1 MNTSSPTLTRGFT
14 LLEMT
19 VVLLLMTLLASVA
32 IRETNGLS
40 FQVRYEQTRERLER
54 IREAILG
61 NPRQII
67 NGQQAVS
74 GFVADMGRLPV
85 DLHELLEAE
94 YCRPDREI
102 NWANNP
108 TDADTVC
115 NTNYGVG
122 SWVKNDLFENGYCVN
137 DPDTTQADCENSQW
151 IPLGFGWHG
160 PYLNVSGSP
169 ADADAFPDGWGRL
182 AQDKDDQDYGWRL
195 TDGFELNTPTP
206 HPINSNRM
214 VIQSYGKDHEA
225 GGADYDAD
233 YPSNRYSIDDTIPF
247 THPAPLIDQEDWQV
261 DISGGIEVSLLK
273 PNSPAIPIIS
283 FCTDPSKTTKAAC
296 EDEDPDTSAPYGNW
310 IGGCDESG
318 FINKDS
324 CTSSKWFSCNINTK
338 SDGDAEFPTCTAPD
352 CYKTKLTCEQANGV
366 WFGQGYGCS
375 NQDKSSKINCTGTDV
390 WRSCSDNGTI
400 TTQSACDA
408 ANENW
413 YGENIVLNDINSVGI
428 RKFRKRDICLN
439 LFYRKSDTSEVTF
452 IPSKEFQIDENGAY
466 QTIRFN
472 FTNPPPIPI
481 GKNAI
486 GIYEYN
492 GNCDPVNNP
501 LYPADR
507 QNPIQVDFHPR
518 AGLPV
523 INW

>member
-1 MNTSSPTLTRGFT
+1 MNTSSLTQTRGFT

-74 GFVADMGRLPV
+74 GFVADMGRLP
-85 DLHELLEAE
+85 DNLHELLEQNF
-94 YCRPDREI
+94 CSDR
-102 NWANNP
+102 
-108 TDADTVC
+108 T
-115 NTNYGVG
+115 Y
-122 SWVKNDLFENGYCVN
+122 S
-137 DPDTTQADCENSQW
+137 TQATCEAAGKTWNVQTDWQPHSTSGLW
-151 IPLGFGWHG
+151 YGWRG
-160 PYLNVSGSP
+160 PYLNISGS
-169 ADADAFPDGWGRL
+169 ALDDDAFTDGWGRL
-182 AQDKDDQDYGWRL
+182 DSDKTDQNYGWRVE
-195 TDGFELNTPTP
+195 DGLELNTLSP
-206 HPINSNRM
+206 HPTNDKRM
-214 VIQSYGKDHEA
+214 VIQSYGKNHEA

-233 YPSNRYSIDDTIPF
+233 YPSNRYSIDDTTPY
-247 THPAPLIDQEDWQV
+247 THPAPLIDQEDWLV

-273 PNSPAIPIIS
+273 PNSAAIPIIS

-296 EDEDPDTSAPYGNW
+296 ETENLDTSLPYGSW
-310 IGGCDESG
+310 IGGCNESG

-324 CTSSKWFSCNINTK
+324 CTSSSKKWFSCNINTLDD
-338 SDGDAEFPTCTAPD
+338 SDAGFAACSPPN
-352 CYKTKLTCEQANGV
+352 CYKTKSTCEQANGV

-375 NQDKSSKINCTGTDV
+375 DQAKSSKLNCTGINV

-413 YGENIVLNDINSVGI
+413 YGDNIVLNDINSVGI
-428 RKFRKRDICLN
+428 RRFRKRDICLN

-486 GIYEYN
+486 GIYEYD
-492 GNCDPVNNP
+492 GDCDLDNP

-518 AGLPV
+518 TGLPV